1 MWDLKPEMKE
11 RFQRQVNGYFN
22 QGEDDDVILD
32 MVTLTLHNSSN
43 QIEPDEVKY
52 KDQLLKIV
60 EALSN
65 LIMNSPSTHTG
76 IHVFLTLVT
85 LIVNEPIIAQ
95 ACYTMIQKIQEQLL
109 TEEIIYDE
117 NMLAQ
122 YSDYSKFVKDFLD

>member
-11 RFQRQVNGYFN
+11 HFQRQVNGYFN

-85 LIVNEPIIAQ
+85 LIVNEPNIAQ
-95 ACYTMIQKIQEQLL
+95 GCYNMIQKIQEQLL